1 MRKWNRIILSLIVS
15 AILLTSCGTS
25 QDNLKDTQENY
36 FWGADKGCAAIADI
50 NLGIVPQEIADK
62 VYKAQEMIISGEI
75 DVFSGEL
82 RDNQGNVVVPKGETM
97 SDGQMMD
104 MGFLLDNVIGTLP

>member
-36 FWGADKGCAAIADI
+36 FWELTKGAQQSQI
-50 NLGIVPQEIADK
+50 
-62 VYKAQEMIISGEI
+62 
-75 DVFSGEL
+75 
-82 RDNQGNVVVPKGETM
+82 
-97 SDGQMMD
+97 
-104 MGFLLDNVIGTLP
+104 